1 MIQYIIIYFYIN
13 MLCIYLA
20 HKYDNDMDKEELLL
34 FFFFGVPLYI
44 IGMVKDLITWN
55 TRK

>member
-1 MIQYIIIYFYIN
+1 